1 MPSALHMPDPVAAQ
15 RRSEKVLARL
25 PQDPVCVLCGQ
36 HEPDALLPGVK
47 PVLESQ
53 HVLGRAAA
61 PDVVVVMC
69 ANCHRID
76 TGRQL
81 DQQAL
86 PTPGRYRPRAGC
98 LLDTI
103 EKVLRGLAV
112 FCESLTH
119 ALISYADRLRAFIA
133 GLDALAPAWREQ
145 AWAE

>member
-1 MPSALHMPDPVAAQ
+1 MHSALKKPDPVAAQ
-15 RRSEKVLARL
+15 RRSEKVLDRL
-25 PQDPVCVLCGQ
+25 PPDPACVLCGQ
-36 HEPDALLPGVK
+36 REPDALLGPK

-61 PDVVVVMC
+61 PEAVVVMC

-86 PTPGRYRPRAGC
+86 PPPGRYRPGADC

-103 EKVLRGLAV
+103 EKVLRCLAV
-112 FCESLTH
+112 FFESLAH
-119 ALISYADRLRAFIA
+119 ALISFADRLRVCIA
-133 GLDALAPAWREQ
+133 GLDALNPAWREE
-145 AWAE
+145 AWAQ